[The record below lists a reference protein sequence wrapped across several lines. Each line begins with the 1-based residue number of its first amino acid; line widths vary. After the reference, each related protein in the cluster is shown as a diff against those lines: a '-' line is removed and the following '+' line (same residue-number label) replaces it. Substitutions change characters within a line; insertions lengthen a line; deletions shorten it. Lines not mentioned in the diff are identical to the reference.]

1 MARLLALLAATRAA
15 AALEYCSALNDG
27 QCETL
32 RAHDTGA
39 PVFLDTGSL
48 GGETTLDDLLD
59 TGIKELKYMK
69 THTSPRKARG
79 ASMGAKF
86 RNFRRETLD
95 MRWDDG
101 SKEGV
106 YSGDLAGLGRTSTL
120 SYDGH
125 TFFFMLGTEEVA
137 RFRMNSDENVYIIEP
152 LPDDQEVLQSDQY
165 RAALEERAFMKD
177 YAQRTGVPWLAFY
190 PRPKPILN
198 MWPAEFLGGK
208 PASSPSHD
216 DVGGFFSDFESL
228 EDVGAVAACQRERE
242 TARSRRCVARHAVD
256 AAAAMASSR
265 DRSGAVVVIARASPR
280 LTPSPLHNTG
290 QTHVVASPHAYTHEE
305 GIAEGDL
312 ALSLQVVSHAPQGPR
327 VFLVREMLSQF
338 ECDHIIEMGTKVI
351 RESMVGQGGG
361 FKSKTRTS
369 RNGWLRRSA
378 SPTLERIYKRFGDVL
393 GIDHEL
399 LSSNKNAEELQVV
412 RYQQSQEYAPHHDFG
427 DDGTPEQ
434 RFLTL
439 LLYIQLPDKGGATS
453 FPKAADGRGL
463 QVVPARGDAVL
474 FYSMLPDGNADDLA
488 LHAGMPIHEGEKWVC
503 NLWVWD
509 PVRK

>member
-1 MARLLALLAATRAA
+1 MALRTAAIALLVARA

-69 THTSPRKARG
+69 AHTSPRKARG

-125 TFFFMLGTEEVA
+125 TFFFMLHGEEVA
-137 RFRMNSDENVYIIEP
+137 RFKMNSDENVYIIEP

-165 RAALEERAFMKD
+165 KAALEERAFMKD

-198 MWPAEFLGGK
+198 MWPAEFL
-208 PASSPSHD
+208 
-216 DVGGFFSDFESL
+216 
-228 EDVGAVAACQRERE
+228 
-242 TARSRRCVARHAVD
+242 
-256 AAAAMASSR
+256 
-265 DRSGAVVVIARASPR
+265 
-280 LTPSPLHNTG
+280 G

-399 LSSNKNAEELQVV
+399 LSSNRNAEELQVV

>member
-1 MARLLALLAATRAA
+1 MARMLLAALLLTQT
-15 AALEYCSALNDG
+15 AALEYCSALND

-39 PVFLDTGSL
+39 PVHLDTGSL
-48 GGETTLDDLLD
+48 GGTTTLSDLLD

-69 THTSPRKARG
+69 AHESPRKARG

-101 SKEGV
+101 TKEGT
-106 YSGDLAGLGRTSTL
+106 YSGDLRGLGRTSTL

-125 TFFFMLGTEEVA
+125 VFFFMLKGEEVA
-137 RFRMNSDENVYIIEP
+137 RFKMDSDENVYIIDP
-152 LPDDQEVLQSDQY
+152 LPSDAEVLEGEQY
-165 RAALEERAFMKD
+165 ANALEERRFMKD
-177 YAQRTGVPWLAFY
+177 YSKRTGAAWLAFY

-198 MWPAEFLGGK
+198 LWPAEFL
-208 PASSPSHD
+208 
-216 DVGGFFSDFESL
+216 
-228 EDVGAVAACQRERE
+228 
-242 TARSRRCVARHAVD
+242 
-256 AAAAMASSR
+256 
-265 DRSGAVVVIARASPR
+265 
-280 LTPSPLHNTG
+280 G
-290 QTHVVASPHAYTHEE
+290 QTHVVASPHAYTHAE
-305 GIAEGDL
+305 GVAEGDL
-312 ALSLQVVSHAPQGPR
+312 ALSLQVISHAPAGPR
-327 VFLVREMLSQF
+327 VFLVREMLSDF
-338 ECDHIIEMGTKVI
+338 ECDHIMELGTKVI

-369 RNGWLRRSA
+369 RNGWLRRNA

-393 GIDHEL
+393 GIDHVL
-399 LSSNKNAEELQVV
+399 LSSDKNAEELQVV
-412 RYQQSQEYAPHHDFG
+412 HYNKTQEYAPHHDFG

-439 LLYIQLPDKGGATS
+439 LLYIKLPDAGGATS
-453 FPKAADGRGL
+453 FPKAANGRGL

-488 LHAGMPIHEGEKWVC
+488 LHAGMPIIGGEKWVC

-509 PVRK
+509 PTRK